1 MPGPVVVVHGGAG
14 DLPPGSRDAH
24 AEGCRMAAEAGLAVL
39 LAGGSAL
46 DAVVAAAAVLEDDP
60 RFNAG
65 TGACLT
71 DAGTLELDASLME
84 GERMRGG
91 AVCALSPFRNPIR
104 IARAVL
110 EEGRHL
116 LYAAG
121 GAADFARA
129 HGFAPADPASMI
141 TEAARTRLAEVLAGR
156 ASGGWAGGTIGA
168 IACDARGSVAAATST
183 GGMVGK
189 RSGRVGDTPILGAGT
204 YAEDPVG
211 AASATGDG
219 EAAIRVGLTRTA
231 IESLRAGCSA
241 EAAAAAAIDRLAS
254 RTGGTGG
261 VIVVDARGEVGLAHN
276 TATMSH
282 AVARAAS
289 ATIAGVVAA
298 RSGR

>member
-1 MPGPVVVVHGGAG
+1 MPGPVVVVHDGAG
-14 DLPPGSRDAH
+14 AVPLAAREAH
-24 AEGCRMAAEAGLAVL
+24 AEGCRISAEAGLLVL
-39 LAGGSAL
+39 LSGGSAL
-46 DAVVAAAAVLEDDP
+46 DAVVAAAVVLEDDP

-65 TGACLT
+65 TGGCLT
-71 DAGTLELDASLME
+71 ETGTLELDASLME

-91 AVCALSPFRNPIR
+91 AVCALPPFENPIR
-104 IARAVL
+104 VARAVL

-116 LYAAG
+116 LYAAR

-141 TEAARTRLAEVLAGR
+141 TEAARARLAEVLAGK

-189 RSGRVGDTPILGAGT
+189 RAGRVGDTPILGAGT

-231 IESLRAGCSA
+231 IESLRAGRSA
-241 EAAAAAAIDRLAS
+241 EAAATEAIERLAR

-261 VIVVDARGEVGLAHN
+261 IIVVDASGEVGLAHN
-276 TATMSH
+276 TETMSH
-282 AVARAAS
+282 AIARPAR
-289 ATIAGVVAA
+289 TTVAGVVAA
-298 RSGR
+298 TGR